1 MFSGIIEDLVKV
13 KKISP
18 NGEMTSIII
27 QSNMFLSDHKK
38 GDSIAVN
45 GACLTITNLQ
55 EDFAY
60 FDLSPETNNVCE
72 FFRVDKL
79 VNLER
84 AIKYNDMINGHLVT
98 GHVDSVV
105 LLEKIDLISDNYI
118 LNLKLKNESLK
129 KYIASKGSVALNGV
143 SLTVNDVNNDCF
155 SVNIVPYT
163 YKKTNFHQLKVGM
176 QLNIEVDIMARYIE
190 KIISTKK

>member
-1 MFSGIIEDLVKV
+1 MFSGIIEDLGKV

-163 YKKTNFHQLKVGM
+163 YKKTNFSYLK
-176 QLNIEVDIMARYIE
+176 I
-190 KIISTKK
+190 T